1 MKLCAVLLIFNQAVK
16 LPIPVDESLKWGLME
31 SCSGLFH
38 RRWVERGFKNNMTI
52 IYDTSFYKNNSLFHT
67 SYVITPFLC
76 HCTCAVLSSFHRPL
90 DWIEGLHHPFS
101 LIEQSIQL
109 LTKCMYTW
117 PMWILGEI
125 GLNVSFTSP
134 DQKNQ
139 ENHTASVKT
148 SDIKNEKSE
157 ITMAITQIGFW
168 VMMFL
173 YNPRTI
179 NYSVLL

>member
-1 MKLCAVLLIFNQAVK
+1 MANV
-16 LPIPVDESLKWGLME
+16 
-31 SCSGLFH
+31 
-38 RRWVERGFKNNMTI
+38 
-52 IYDTSFYKNNSLFHT
+52 NS
-67 SYVITPFLC
+67 I
-76 HCTCAVLSSFHRPL
+76 
-90 DWIEGLHHPFS
+90 
-101 LIEQSIQL
+101 
-109 LTKCMYTW
+109 
-117 PMWILGEI
+117 GEI
-125 GLNVSFTSP
+125 GLNVSFTGP

-179 NYSVLL
+179 NYSVLLSSFSLSPSVLK